1 MMNSHQQSA
10 VSKQPLGHNFRI
22 KSGLGRQLGIAA
34 AGLCLTLGLARAG
47 GFDKQRAWDHLQN
60 QCALGPRN
68 PGGVGH
74 GRCFEYLL
82 GELKQ
87 CGATVS
93 QQDFWGQN
101 PVSGEAVKMS
111 NIIGRLYPGRT
122 RYVLLCAHWDTRPW
136 ADQDAD
142 PANRDKP
149 IMGAND
155 GASGV
160 AVLLEIARCLAAQD
174 PGIGVEIAFFDGE
187 DMGRQSYLGE
197 YLLGSREYARLLQV
211 PYPEAAVLLDLVG
224 DADLRIPWEE
234 HSRHSVPKLLD
245 EVFAVA
251 KRLGETSFVNYAGP
265 AVYDDHIPLLG
276 AGIPAIDL
284 VDFDYPYWHT
294 LQDTPEN
301 CSAESLG
308 IVGRVVLA
316 WVYQRGIGQ

>member
-1 MMNSHQQSA
+1 MKKSSQQSA
-10 VSKQPLGHNFRI
+10 FSYRLPAIRPGYRATIVMA
-22 KSGLGRQLGIAA
+22 GIFLA
-34 AGLCLTLGLARAG
+34 LGLARG
-47 GFDKQRAWDHLQN
+47 GDFVQQRAWEHLLN
-60 QCALGPRN
+60 QCALGPRQ
-68 PGGVGH
+68 PGSEGH
-74 GRCFEYLL
+74 GKCSEYLF
-82 GELKQ
+82 GELEK

-93 QQDFWGQN
+93 RQDFWGRN
-101 PVSGEAVKMS
+101 PVTGESIKMS

-149 IMGAND
+149 ILGAND

-160 AVLLEIARCLAAQD
+160 AVLLEIARCLAAAD
-174 PGIGVEIAFFDGE
+174 PGIGVEIALFDGE
-187 DMGRQSYLGE
+187 DMGREGSLGE
-197 YLLGSREYARLLQV
+197 YLLGSREYARLLSV

-224 DADLRIPWEE
+224 DADLSIPWEE
-234 HSRHSVPKLLD
+234 HSRHSVPKLLN

-251 KRLGETSFVNYAGP
+251 QRLGESSFVQYAGP
-265 AVYDDHIPLLG
+265 AVYDDHIPLLA

-284 VDFDYPYWHT
+284 VDFDCPYWHT

-316 WVYQRGIGQ
+316 WVYQRGIRD

>member
-1 MMNSHQQSA
+1 MNSRQPSA
-10 VSKQPLGHNFRI
+10 LSLPLKRNGAAPRGAI
-22 KSGLGRQLGIAA
+22 ILAGIFLAA
-34 AGLCLTLGLARAG
+34 APARAE
-47 GFDKQRAWDHLQN
+47 GFDQQRAWDQLQN
-60 QCALGPRN
+60 QCAFGPRD
-68 PGGVGH
+68 PGGAGH
-74 GRCFEYLL
+74 GKCREYLT
-82 GELKQ
+82 GELEK

-93 QQDFWGQN
+93 RQDFWGLN

-136 ADQDAD
+136 ADQDPD

-149 IMGAND
+149 ILGAND

-160 AVLLEIARCLAAQD
+160 AVLLEIARCLAARD
-174 PGIGVEIAFFDGE
+174 PGIGIEIAFFDGE

-211 PYPEAAVLLDLVG
+211 PYPEAAILLDLIG

-251 KRLGETSFVNYAGP
+251 RRLGETSFVNYVGP

-284 VDFDYPYWHT
+284 VDFDYPFWHT
-294 LQDTPEN
+294 AQDTPEN

-316 WVYQRGIGQ
+316 WVYQRGVRD